1 MNKHVE
7 LLSVQPV
14 VTGCEWS
21 TDGESDRWETTC
33 GKAFVF
39 NEDGPIA
46 NGFEFCPFCGLSLD
60 ELPYLDAEE
69 IPAEAPPANAAAE
82 HGND

>member
-21 TDGESDRWETTC
+21 TDGESGMWETTC

-60 ELPYLDAEE
+60 ELPYQDADPRKEDDDDTDPMVPR
-69 IPAEAPPANAAAE
+69 PA
-82 HGND
+82 G

>member
-1 MNKHVE
+1 MNIE
-7 LLSVQPV
+7 ESLAAREQPV

-21 TDGESDRWETTC
+21 TDGEIDMWETTC

-60 ELPYLDAEE
+60 EPK
-69 IPAEAPPANAAAE
+69 NT
-82 HGND
+82 

>member
-7 LLSVQPV
+7 LLRVQPA

-21 TDGESDRWETTC
+21 TDEESDMWETTC

-46 NGFEFCPFCGLSLD
+46 NGFKFCPFCGLSLD
-60 ELPYLDAEE
+60 ELPYELPYLDADE
-69 IPAEAPPANAAAE
+69 
-82 HGND
+82 

>member
-21 TDGESDRWETTC
+21 TDGEGDMWETTC

-60 ELPYLDAEE
+60 ELPYLDADE
-69 IPAEAPPANAAAE
+69 
-82 HGND
+82 

>member
-21 TDGESDRWETTC
+21 TADGESDMWETTC

-39 NEDGPIA
+39 DEEGPVA
-46 NGFEFCPFCGLSLD
+46 NSFKFCPFCGLSLD
-60 ELPYLDAEE
+60 ELPYPDADEGKWVQ
-69 IPAEAPPANAAAE
+69 A
-82 HGND
+82 